1 MRFLLTLVASAG
13 LATAGTFTYSDFSD
27 ISALTLNGNAAQVG
41 NVLRVAPNL
50 ESQAGTAYLT
60 APIAFDAFTAFS
72 TSFEFLI
79 TTDTGN
85 PTDGFSFIL
94 QNQDVNALGGQG
106 QGNGFVGISPSVV
119 VDFRGRGP
127 AYTAVITGG
136 VDPLPLPGTDV
147 APTGGTGHTE
157 GDFYNQVMFAW
168 IDYDPNT
175 MLLSLF
181 LSPTSSKPGTADM
194 TSTVDVA
201 GNLGS
206 QAFVGFT
213 AGTGGGFGDNDILNW
228 SFTSTQVP
236 EPGTA
241 GVYAF
246 GMMGLGLMRRYYK
259 R

>member
-1 MRFLLTLVASAG
+1 MVASAG

-27 ISALTLNGNAAQVG
+27 TSALTLNGNAAQVG

-50 ESQAGTAYLT
+50 ASQAGTAYLT
-60 APIAFDAFTAFS
+60 APIAFDVFTAFS

-94 QNQDVNALGGQG
+94 QNQDVNAVGGQG
-106 QGNGFVGISPSVV
+106 QGNGFVGISPSVA

-127 AYTAVITGG
+127 AYTAVIAGG

-147 APTGGTGHTE
+147 APAGGAGHTE
-157 GDFYNQVMFAW
+157 GDFYNQVEFAW

-181 LSPTSSKPGTADM
+181 LSPTSSKPGTADL
-194 TSTVDVA
+194 TTTVDVF

-241 GVYAF
+241 GVYAL
-246 GMMGLGLMRRYYK
+246 GMMGLGLLRRF
-259 R
+259 RRR